1 MANTVQS
8 DLQWE
13 GETGD
18 LIEGYNGK
26 AGVIGFIQR
35 LMKSEHSTVKLE
47 DAFCLQ
53 FIGPYGDTT
62 FNQLQIPKL
71 LEEVEAL
78 RPNCQTKEEREEL
91 ESIMRFIGK
100 AKGRIHTYMKFY
112 GD

>member
-13 GETGD
+13 GETGE
-18 LIEGYNGK
+18 LIEGYNGS
-26 AGVIGFIQR
+26 AGVIGFIHR
-35 LMKSEHSTVKLE
+35 LLIKEPSEVKLE
-47 DAFCLQ
+47 DASCLQ
-53 FIGPYGDTT
+53 FIDPYGDTT
-62 FNQLQIPKL
+62 FNQLQIPRL

-78 RPNCQTKEEREEL
+78 RPNCQTEAEREDL

-100 AKGRIHTYMKFY
+100 ATGQIHTYMKFY